1 MEHQAKRKKVGGRPG
16 EIQHRIPVL
25 LILVAAMSV
34 VMLGLA
40 TAAIASGASRVDVPQ
55 PPMELPGP
63 AASSAGGSGVTA
75 NWILGAPAGD
85 RTSRIAERF
94 GADAVGGD
102 STGIFRIA
110 TGRADAL
117 ARRLRATVGLD
128 FAEPDVKAE
137 AAGYPSDLL
146 YEQQTWLNQIV
157 NTTDVT
163 PPPVSAASPELGL
176 IEEAIDANHPDLRQA
191 NLSNA
196 KSIDPAADWHGT
208 AIAAIAGSPAEGLG
222 IRGVW
227 PGMPMRQFP
236 SGLTCSTTTAAVIK
250 AVKAKVAV
258 LNMSYGFAGDACYS
272 HYLATETA
280 VKKGIVPVAAAG
292 NTNAGDGNVAMRP
305 ATDPH
310 VISVSAVDS
319 SNLVA
324 GFATRND
331 KVDIT
336 APGVNVFGP
345 TVSDGSSSGTAGGV
359 SYGWSGELSGTSY
372 STPMVAS
379 AAAMVKQARP
389 GLDASQVSRLLVESA
404 TDLGPA
410 GRDDDYG
417 NGLLNIGSA
426 LVADAPPQ
434 DAKEPND
441 DINWINGTLIPNKAG
456 FVWKAGVAKKKSV
469 TATLSRAK
477 DPADVYRVQIPRRR
491 SVLITAAQFQG
502 DVRLNVLK
510 PTAQTIVAPG
520 KKLIVRS
527 DRPAPK
533 TEGVRIKNLKK
544 KPQTIYVAITPSA
557 KQTDQYSF
565 YRLSVKPTK

>member
-16 EIQHRIPVL
+16 EIQHRVPVL

-40 TAAIASGASRVDVPQ
+40 TAAIASGASRADIPQ
-55 PPMELPGP
+55 PPMELPGA
-63 AASSAGGSGVTA
+63 AASSAGGGGATA
-75 NWILGAPAGD
+75 HWILGAPAGD
-85 RTSRIAERF
+85 LTSRIASRF
-94 GADAVGGD
+94 GARAVGSD
-102 STGIFRIA
+102 STGIYRIGS
-110 TGRADAL
+110 GRANAMAHAL
-117 ARRLRATVGLD
+117 RTTVGLD
-128 FAEPDVKAE
+128 YAEPDESAQPS
-137 AAGYPSDLL
+137 GYATDLL
-146 YEQQTWLNQIV
+146 YEQQTWLNQVV

-163 PPPVSAASPELGL
+163 PPLVSATSPSLGL
-176 IEEAIDANHPDLRQA
+176 VEEAIDANHPDLRQA
-191 NLSNA
+191 DLSGA
-196 KSIDPAADWHGT
+196 KSVNPAADWHGT

-236 SGLTCSTTTAAVIK
+236 SGLTCSSTTAAVIK

-258 LNMSYGFAGDACYS
+258 ISMSYGFADDACYS
-272 HYLATETA
+272 HCLATETA
-280 VKKGIVPVAAAG
+280 VKNGIVPVAAAG
-292 NTNAGDGNVAMRP
+292 NSNAGGGNVPVRP

-336 APGVNVFGP
+336 APGVGVFGP
-345 TVSDGSSSGTAGGV
+345 KVSDGTASTV
-359 SYGWSGELSGTSY
+359 DYGWSADLNGTSY
-372 STPMVAS
+372 STPMVA
-379 AAAMVKQARP
+379 AAATMLSQARP
-389 GLDASQVSRLLVESA
+389 DLNASQIGRLLVDSA

-410 GRDDDYG
+410 GRDIDYG

-434 DAKEPND
+434 DVKEPND

-502 DVRLNVLK
+502 DVRLDVLK

-533 TEGVRIKNLKK
+533 TEGVRIKNLKN

-565 YRLSVKPTK
+565 YRLSVKPSK